1 MEKFNS
7 LGKTHKIITIE
18 LLTLAFIGIALLVVD
33 YVRSA
38 PVKKVAV
45 QETVLTEAEKIQKMK
60 AVSAAAAEFREKA
73 KRQSKAVRKSNVA
86 KRSVA
91 SAATNSKYKKQQPAN
106 PTKSTQKN
114 QKAYD
119 KRS

>member
-1 MEKFNS
+1 MKILMDKFNS

-45 QETVLTEAEKIQKMK
+45 QEKVLTEAEKIEKMK
-60 AVSAAAAEFREKA
+60 AVLQYSRCL
-73 KRQSKAVRKSNVA
+73 
-86 KRSVA
+86 
-91 SAATNSKYKKQQPAN
+91 
-106 PTKSTQKN
+106 
-114 QKAYD
+114 
-119 KRS
+119 